1 MVGLL
6 HFCMS
11 LWCTS
16 CTVLKRKR
24 LFSLSPH
31 RIETVDKWVCVLFA
45 GSKPSFGGSK
55 LSFGGS
61 KLSFGGSKLS
71 FGGSKQ

>member
-11 LWCTS
+11 LWPIS
-16 CTVLKRKR
+16 SKALERKR
-24 LFSLSPH
+24 RFSPSPH
-31 RIETVDKWVCVLFA
+31 RIEAIGMLVRLSFA

-61 KLSFGGSKLS
+61 KLSFGGSK
-71 FGGSKQ
+71 Q